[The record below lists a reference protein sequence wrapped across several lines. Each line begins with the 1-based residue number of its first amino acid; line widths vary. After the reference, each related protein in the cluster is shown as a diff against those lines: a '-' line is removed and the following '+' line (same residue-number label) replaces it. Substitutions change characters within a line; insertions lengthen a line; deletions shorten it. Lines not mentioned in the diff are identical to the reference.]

1 MQFTPIYYVTIC
13 APTIKK
19 SLLMIDEYVNHGAK
33 EFQVDMPSAHP
44 IYETELIKGYM
55 RDALAQYEGYAPY
68 LDALREMRRKHPEIG
83 LHLVLYPDVIQA
95 IGLEALRAFVDENR
109 IASIMVA
116 GGDPQVLASL
126 RRVGITTIERIE
138 RDMQDEQLRALS
150 RYPETQYLNFN
161 YKRHAELQPHG
172 CVSFQEKIA
181 YIRKS
186 GVRARILAVE
196 GIANG
201 QMMRE
206 VREAG
211 ANGALLGNALMRLW
225 ADEGALWA
233 LFDEFQAAAQ
243 L

>member
-1 MQFTPIYYVTIC
+1 M
-13 APTIKK
+13 
-19 SLLMIDEYVNHGAK
+19 
-33 EFQVDMPSAHP
+33 DMPSAHP

-55 RDALAQYEGYAPY
+55 RDALERYEGYAPY
-68 LDALREMRRKHPEIG
+68 MDALREMRRKHPEIG

-95 IGLEALRAFVDENR
+95 IGLEQLRAFVDENR

-126 RRVGITTIERIE
+126 RQVGITTIERIE
-138 RDMQDEQLRALS
+138 CDMQDEQLRVLS

-172 CVSFQEKIA
+172 CVSFKEKIA

-225 ADEGALWA
+225 DDEGALWA